1 MFILPVRPQPPYIR
15 IQESN
20 DTCTTASSTTA
31 GPEQESQQAP
41 EPSSTSAGAMT
52 CVMPP
57 PKPPMSKR
65 PKLSLQTF
73 AAASL
78 EEQKPNTDLLLSPV
92 TDTPI
97 YTNAFANAFTSLPST
112 PTTAQIRQEPP
123 IKPRADD
130 DDDAATPP
138 SSDPSSTASSS
149 FGLASPF
156 SASPPYTLP
165 IGARSILSNSPLPR
179 RHLSARSMRVNR
191 RMFQPIKK
199 VTFCEI
205 LEDFIPQKMI
215 EYSSGSE
222 TEGDEKRARA
232 AYERGEDR
240 GRKPPDEQ
248 EDMPATPLQQRRRKR
263 RREWVWRPVDDDVL
277 AEHLNEGMAF
287 RRPCAESSTSADDGE
302 SEGENSID
310 QKSPRSPSHKSRP
323 AEELIN
329 PRDQDTTTMTGVSWQ

>member
-1 MFILPVRPQPPYIR
+1 MLILPVRSQPPFLR

-20 DTCTTASSTTA
+20 DSCSTASSTTT

-41 EPSSTSAGAMT
+41 EPSSKSAGAMT

-57 PKPPMSKR
+57 PNPAKSKR

-78 EEQKPNTDLLLSPV
+78 EEQKQNTDLLLSPV
-92 TDTPI
+92 TDTPV

-130 DDDAATPP
+130 DDDTTTPP

-165 IGARSILSNSPLPR
+165 IGTRSILSNSPLPR

-191 RMFQPIKK
+191 RMFQPVKK

-205 LEDFIPQKMI
+205 LEDIIPQKMA

-222 TEGDEKRARA
+222 TEGGEKRARS
-232 AYERGEDR
+232 AYERCEDR
-240 GRKPPDEQ
+240 GRNPPDEE

-277 AEHLNEGMAF
+277 AEHLNEGMTF
-287 RRPCAESSTSADDGE
+287 RRPCAESHTSAADGR
-302 SEGENSID
+302 SGGEDSVD
-310 QKSPRSPSHKSRP
+310 QKFPRSPSHTAK
-323 AEELIN
+323 ELIN
-329 PRDQDTTTMTGVSWQ
+329 PRDQDTTTMKGTSWQ

>member
-1 MFILPVRPQPPYIR
+1 MLILPVRPQPPYLR

-20 DTCTTASSTTA
+20 DSCTTASSTTA
-31 GPEQESQQAP
+31 GPEQESHQAP
-41 EPSSTSAGAMT
+41 EPSSKSPGAMT
-52 CVMPP
+52 SVMPP
-57 PKPPMSKR
+57 PKPPMPKR

-73 AAASL
+73 AVASL

-130 DDDAATPP
+130 DDAATPP
-138 SSDPSSTASSS
+138 SSDPSSTSSS
-149 FGLASPF
+149 SSGLASPF

-191 RMFQPIKK
+191 RMFQPVKK
-199 VTFCEI
+199 VTFCEL
-205 LEDFIPQKMI
+205 LEDVIPQKII

-222 TEGDEKRARA
+222 TEGGEKRPRA

-240 GRKPPDEQ
+240 GRKPPDEE

-287 RRPCAESSTSADDGE
+287 RRPCAESYTSADDGG
-302 SEGENSID
+302 SEGEDSVD
-310 QKSPRSPSHKSRP
+310 QKSPRSPSHKSGP
-323 AEELIN
+323 AKELIN
-329 PRDQDTTTMTGVSWQ
+329 PRDQVTTTMKGISWQ